1 MTLTARAPIDRA
13 PTGRGYG
20 PTLDNVCRFEE
31 PTPIPLVPARSDLPG
46 LCEAER
52 VRRVLILGSTGSI
65 GTQAI
70 DVIAANP
77 DRFEVVG
84 LTAGWGRAVGVAVG
98 ALVVTAFF
106 SLSGVVVAWAG
117 RIDDAFTLPAALG
130 TFFVKALV
138 LYLVLFSLPADG
150 WLDRTAV
157 AWSVIV
163 GALVWSGVQL
173 RWVWTR
179 QLYYVP
185 PPAPPATASSAG
197 VQPRPV
203 EHPDGRPQG
212 G

>member
-1 MTLTARAPIDRA
+1 MTGLFAEPVGPRSTAPWDLSFLRVGALVALVLTAVA
-13 PTGRGYG
+13 
-20 PTLDNVCRFEE
+20 
-31 PTPIPLVPARSDLPG
+31 VP
-46 LCEAER
+46 
-52 VRRVLILGSTGSI
+52 
-65 GTQAI
+65 
-70 DVIAANP
+70 
-77 DRFEVVG
+77 VVG

-106 SLSGVVVAWAG
+106 CLSGVVVAWAG

-138 LYLVLFSLPADG
+138 LYLLLFSLPADG
-150 WLDRTAV
+150 WVDRTAV

-179 QLYYVP
+179 QLYYVT

-197 VQPRPV
+197 VRPQPV